1 MARRATTYAIRLTVE
16 GGGQVKAELVSVG
29 QSGEQSLKR
38 IETAGGK
45 ASGGLKDLGRQAEL
59 LRAGIRTLGGALAG
73 VTTVGGL
80 AALVNRSISAADAIG
95 KTADKIGVGV
105 EALQELRFAAKASGV
120 EQQTLD
126 MALQRFVR
134 RTAEAAQG
142 TGEAKDALAQMG
154 IALRDQDGHLRRSED
169 LLADVADASA
179 RIEDPAERVRLAF
192 KLFDSEGVA
201 LVNLLSDGSGA
212 LDQMRE
218 RARDLGIVLDE
229 HLVRDAERA
238 RTELDTLAQVVSA
251 NLTRAALE
259 AAPVIADLSS
269 WLADVAGK
277 AGIAWER
284 LFDAPEDKS
293 LRTLRYE
300 LDLTE
305 STIAKLQGRIDEL
318 RKSPTLGFT
327 TFLDTAQI
335 NALQS
340 KIDELSRVRAQTQ
353 ARIAFL
359 EGSPEQPGSQ
369 PALPSA
375 PDDTAGVKDRAERLQ
390 RIQQDL
396 ESTLFSI
403 THDGSERIIAE
414 HERRV
419 AEIEALRAKD
429 GSNAEQVD
437 RLVAQS
443 AAVREAQISQ
453 LSAKEAEAADKVRA
467 ANDRVV
473 EGLNV
478 ERRALTS
485 TERERF
491 VAQALSRLS
500 AEATAA
506 QRRGVEELAGALYDE
521 QQALQAR
528 QRLMDEGRSVTDRT
542 RTATDQYAAEVE
554 KLNELLAAGAID
566 QQTYT
571 RAVEE
576 ANDRAL
582 RSSQAWTDG
591 ATRFLKDYVAEN
603 QDAASA
609 TERAFGQAFSG
620 AEDALTEFVT
630 TGKLEIQGLADSVL
644 ADITRMAVRQTITAP
659 VAGLLQGTFTGGG
672 FGLFHEGGVVGERP
686 PGVRYADPG
695 IFEHA
700 PRYHAGGFA
709 GSGLL
714 PDEVPIIARRGELVV
729 PPERLVRDEKPQR
742 EQRPITVMINVTAAD
757 ANSFRASQ
765 GQIAAEMARAI
776 DRAGRNR

>member
-1 MARRATTYAIRLTVE
+1 
-16 GGGQVKAELVSVG
+16 
-29 QSGEQSLKR
+29 
-38 IETAGGK
+38 
-45 ASGGLKDLGRQAEL
+45 
-59 LRAGIRTLGGALAG
+59 
-73 VTTVGGL
+73 
-80 AALVNRSISAADAIG
+80 
-95 KTADKIGVGV
+95 
-105 EALQELRFAAKASGV
+105 
-120 EQQTLD
+120 
-126 MALQRFVR
+126 
-134 RTAEAAQG
+134 
-142 TGEAKDALAQMG
+142 
-154 IALRDQDGHLRRSED
+154 
-169 LLADVADASA
+169 
-179 RIEDPAERVRLAF
+179 
-192 KLFDSEGVA
+192 VA

-284 LFDAPEDKS
+284 LFDAPEEKS
-293 LRTLRYE
+293 LRALRYE

-327 TFLDTAQI
+327 TFIDTAQI
-335 NALQS
+335 SALQK
-340 KIDELSRVRAQTQ
+340 KIEELSRVRDQTQ

-359 EGSPEQPGSQ
+359 EGPPEQPGSRL
-369 PALPSA
+369 ALPPA

-390 RIQQDL
+390 HIQQDL
-396 ESTLFSI
+396 ESTLFGV
-403 THDGSERIIAE
+403 THEGSERIIAE

-437 RLVAQS
+437 RLIGES

-453 LSAKEAEAADKVRA
+453 LRAKEAETADKVRA

-473 EGLNV
+473 EGLNA
-478 ERRALTS
+478 ERAALTS
-485 TERERF
+485 TDRERF
-491 VAQALSRLS
+491 VAQAMSRLS
-500 AEATAA
+500 AEATAQ
-506 QRRGVEELAGALYDE
+506 QRREVEQLAGALYDE
-521 QQALQAR
+521 HQALQAR

-542 RTATDQYAAEVE
+542 RTASEQYAAEIE
-554 KLNELLAAGAID
+554 KLDELLAAGAID

-591 ATRFLKDYVAEN
+591 ATRFLKDYVAES

-609 TERAFGQAFSG
+609 SERAFGQAFSG
-620 AEDALTEFVT
+620 AEDALTGFVT

-659 VAGLLQGTFTGGG
+659 IAGLLQGAFAGSG

-686 PGVRYADPG
+686 PSVRYTDPG
-695 IFEHA
+695 VFEHA

-729 PPERLVRDEKPQR
+729 PPERVAR
-742 EQRPITVMINVTAAD
+742 EDRSARQQRPITVMINVTAAD
-757 ANSFRASQ
+757 LNSFRASQ

-776 DRAGRNR
+776 ERAGRNR

>member
-1 MARRATTYAIRLTVE
+1 MARHTQTYAMRLAVE
-16 GGGQVKAELVSVG
+16 GGGQVQAQLVSVG

-38 IETAGGK
+38 IEIAGGK
-45 ASGGLKDLGRQAEL
+45 ASGGLKDLGRQPEL
-59 LRAGIRTLGGALAG
+59 LRTGIRTLGGALAG
-73 VTTVGGL
+73 VATVGGL

-105 EALQELRFAAKASGV
+105 EALQELRFAAKASGI

-126 MALQRFVR
+126 MALQRFTR

-142 TGEAKDALAQMG
+142 TGEAKDALAQLG
-154 IALRDQDGHLRRSED
+154 ITLRDQDGHLRRSED
-169 LLADVADASA
+169 LLGDVADAFA

-201 LVNLLSDGSGA
+201 LVNLLGDGSGA

-284 LFDAPEDKS
+284 LFDAPEEKS

-327 TFLDTAQI
+327 TFIDTAQI
-335 NALQS
+335 SALQS
-340 KIDELSRVRAQTQ
+340 KIDELSRVRGQTQ

-359 EGSPEQPGSQ
+359 EGPPEQPGSH
-369 PALPSA
+369 PALPPA

-390 RIQQDL
+390 RIQEGL

-403 THDGSERIIAE
+403 THEGSERIIAE

-429 GSNAEQVD
+429 GSNAEQVN
-437 RLVAQS
+437 RLVEQS
-443 AAVREAQISQ
+443 AAVREAQLSQ
-453 LSAKEAEAADKVRA
+453 LRAKEAEAADKVRA

-473 EGLNV
+473 EGLNA
-478 ERRALTS
+478 ERAALTS

-506 QRRGVEELAGALYDE
+506 QRRKVEKLAGALYDE

-542 RTATDQYAAEVE
+542 RTATEQYAAEIA
-554 KLNELLAAGAID
+554 KLDELLAAGAID

-591 ATRFLKDYVAEN
+591 ATRFLKDYVAES

-620 AEDALTEFVT
+620 AEDAITGFVT
-630 TGKLEIQGLADSVL
+630 TGKLEIKGLADSVL

-659 VAGLLQGTFTGGG
+659 IAGFLQGALTSGG

-686 PGVRYADPG
+686 PSVRYADPG
-695 IFEHA
+695 VFDDA
-700 PRYHAGGFA
+700 PRYHGGGFA

-729 PPERLVRDEKPQR
+729 PPERVSRDEKTQR

-776 DRAGRNR
+776 DRASWNR